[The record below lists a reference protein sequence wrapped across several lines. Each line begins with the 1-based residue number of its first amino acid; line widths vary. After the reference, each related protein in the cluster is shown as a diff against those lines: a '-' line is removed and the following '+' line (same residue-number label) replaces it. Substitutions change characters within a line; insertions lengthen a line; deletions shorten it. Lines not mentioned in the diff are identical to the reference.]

1 MRRLAGIAVVLAGAS
16 AALARVGGGGGY
28 SGGGGGDHGG
38 GGDGALVFGL
48 FRILLWLVFRHP
60 LVGIPLVILILIV
73 LSRAARSGAFR
84 GGVSERPTVY
94 PLSAPRRDG
103 PANLTPVRATDPTFS
118 EPVFLDFAQLVYV
131 RAHERRGTGQRE
143 PLTPW
148 MAGTAIDTLFADRVG
163 LESVDDV
170 VIGAV
175 RVVQAATAGG
185 FVRLDVRFEA
195 NMIETRGGKRAQILT
210 AEIWSFRRKVGAR
223 SPVPARMRA
232 LGCAGCGSTLEPKT
246 DGTCPSCGAPRTGGA
261 TQWEV
266 GAIPY
271 GDRRPLEAP
280 ELSLEGGDGVE
291 RGTDRPIVFDPR
303 LPAAKRTL
311 EGKYPTHDW
320 AAFEARVR
328 AAFLALQKAWSSRTW
343 DDARPYE
350 TDALFQSHRFWME
363 RYRAFGLVNH
373 VDDAQVSSVAVVK
386 IDADAFYDAITVRI
400 YATARDWTEDASGT
414 VVGGNRNRATMFSEY
429 WTFLRAVPGSV
440 PAVTSCPSCGAAL
453 EGNSGA
459 TVCAYCGSKLQGDA
473 TNWVASRIEQDDA
486 YAG

>member
-1 MRRLAGIAVVLAGAS
+1 MIRRLAAIAIVCAS
-16 AALARVGGGGGY
+16 ASEVLARVGGGGGY
-28 SGGGGGDHGG
+28 SGGGGGDHG

-60 LVGIPLVILILIV
+60 LVGIPLVILILVV
-73 LSRAARSGAFR
+73 LSRASRSGAFR

-94 PLSAPRRDG
+94 PLSAPRREG
-103 PANLTPVRATDPTFS
+103 PVNLTPVRATDPTFS

-131 RAHERRGTGQRE
+131 RAHELRGKGQRE
-143 PLTPW
+143 PLAPW
-148 MAGTAIDTLFADRVG
+148 MAGTAIDKLFADRVG

-175 RVVQAATAGG
+175 KIVQAATEGG

-195 NMIETRGGKRAQILT
+195 NMLEARAGTRSHVLT
-210 AEIWSFRRKVGAR
+210 AEIWSFRRKAGAR

-246 DGTCPSCGAPRTGGA
+246 DGTCPSCGGVRVGGA

-271 GDRRPLEAP
+271 GERRPLTAP
-280 ELSLEGGDGVE
+280 ELSLVDGDGVE
-291 RGTDRPIVFDPR
+291 SGTDRPIVFDPR

-311 EGKYPTHDW
+311 EGKYPGHDW
-320 AAFEARVR
+320 GAFEARAR
-328 AAFLALQKAWSSRTW
+328 TAFLALQEAWSGRTW

-350 TDALFQSHRFWME
+350 TDALFQSHRFWID

-373 VDDAQVSSVAVVK
+373 VDDAAVSSVVVVK
-386 IDADAFYDAITVRI
+386 IDADAYYDAITVRI
-400 YATARDWTEDASGT
+400 YASARDWTEDASGK
-414 VVGGNRNRATMFSEY
+414 VVGGNRSRSTMFSEY

-440 PAVTSCPSCGAAL
+440 APLTSCPTCGAAL
-453 EGNSGA
+453 PEGSVA
-459 TVCAYCGSKLQGDA
+459 TVCASCGSKLQGDA
-473 TNWVASRIEQDDA
+473 TDWVASRIEQDDA